1 MKAASAWSVWLQS
14 VGPRIE
20 EALDNALPSAREKPG
35 SVHRAMRYAVFPGG
49 KRIRPALAV
58 QGFEVAGG
66 RGGGGVELG
75 AALELLHTYSLI
87 HDDLPCMDDDDYRRG
102 RLSCHKKFGEAIAVL
117 AGDALHVLA
126 FEKIARL
133 PGSAARKLR
142 VLQEIAEAVGTF
154 GVIGGQVVDI
164 ESEGKKISPA
174 TLRLM
179 HERKTGA
186 LIRCSLTGGAILAG
200 GSRPVLRRLTEF
212 GDSFGLLFQIV
223 DDLLSEFGS
232 YKVLGRRRGRDRV
245 RGKAT
250 YPSILGSPRTRV
262 CLQEALE
269 ESLARI
275 PVGGRRGEILTDL
288 IGAVVARLPDEWLF
302 GGPES
307 AR

>member
-1 MKAASAWSVWLQS
+1 MKAASAWNAWLQS
-14 VGPRIE
+14 IGPRIE
-20 EALDNALPSAREKPG
+20 ETLDQALPDAKEKPQ

-58 QGFEVAGG
+58 LGFEIAGG
-66 RGGGGVELG
+66 RGDGGVQLG

-102 RLSCHKKFGEAIAVL
+102 RLSCHRKFGEAIAVL

-126 FEKIARL
+126 FEKISRL

-142 VLQEIAEAVGTF
+142 VLHEIAGAVGTY

-186 LIRCSLTGGAILAG
+186 LIRCSITGGAILAG
-200 GSRPVLRRLTEF
+200 GSGPVLKRLADF

-250 YPSILGSPRTRV
+250 YPTILGSPRTRV

-275 PVGGRRGEILTDL
+275 PVRGRRGEILTDL
-288 IGAVVARLPDEWLF
+288 IGAVVARLPDEWLY
-302 GGPES
+302 GSMES